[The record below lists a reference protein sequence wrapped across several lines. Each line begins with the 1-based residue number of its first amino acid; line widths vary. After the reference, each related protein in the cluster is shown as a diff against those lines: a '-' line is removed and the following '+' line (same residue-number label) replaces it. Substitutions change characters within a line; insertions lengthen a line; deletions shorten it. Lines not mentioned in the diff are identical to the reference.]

1 MPRTGI
7 REAIEKNYPKAEIEV
22 IDCMEYL
29 NRAINYITVG
39 LYEEFAKRLPK
50 MWGWVYKKSRKGA
63 IAGFSNSIN
72 KMLAGKLRKTNRKNK
87 SRPNNISTP
96 ILNTNVCNTKEKR
109 QAKKRSL
116 NNNDRLQIP

>member
-1 MPRTGI
+1 VLLTGI

-29 NRAINYITVG
+29 NKPINYITVG
-39 LYEEFAKRLPK
+39 LYEEFAKRMPK
-50 MWGWVYKKSRKGA
+50 MWGWVYKKSRKGV

-87 SRPNNISTP
+87 PRLNNISTS
-96 ILNTNVCNTKEKR
+96 IFNTNVCNIKEKR
-109 QAKKRSL
+109 KTEKRSL
-116 NNNDRLQIP
+116 NSNDRL